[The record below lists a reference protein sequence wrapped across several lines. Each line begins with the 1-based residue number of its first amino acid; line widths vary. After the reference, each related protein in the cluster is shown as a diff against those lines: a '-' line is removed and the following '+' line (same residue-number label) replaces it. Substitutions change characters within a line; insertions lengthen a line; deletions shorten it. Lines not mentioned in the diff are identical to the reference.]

1 MILCYNLI
9 FDKDLLCWVT
19 PYPYPWNKRNAYLC
33 SKAVSFVLFFA
44 TCFSHLLNKIS
55 DSKKCR
61 GKDKGVPSGNFIDI
75 TIKEKS
81 REGGTGNKQK
91 RSKGMVD
98 TGGKEN
104 RRERKDEKRQQDPVV
119 KMKVEGRRISH

>member
-1 MILCYNLI
+1 MRIR
-9 FDKDLLCWVT
+9 K
-19 PYPYPWNKRNAYLC
+19 YL
-33 SKAVSFVLFFA
+33 VYYHFV
-44 TCFSHLLNKIS
+44 
-55 DSKKCR
+55 SKKSLSFQYLL
-61 GKDKGVPSGNFIDI
+61 VSSGNFIDI

-119 KMKVEGRRISH
+119 KMKVEGRRMSH